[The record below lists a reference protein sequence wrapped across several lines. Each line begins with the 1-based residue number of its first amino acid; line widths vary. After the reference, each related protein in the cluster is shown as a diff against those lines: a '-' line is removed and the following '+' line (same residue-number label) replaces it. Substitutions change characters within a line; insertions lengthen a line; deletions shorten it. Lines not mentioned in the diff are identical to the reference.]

1 MTASAGESMKA
12 ALQSLDLCSSTIQV
26 NVLTMLCPQ
35 STIDPVCNSLLGLR
49 FGAGFHPMAGL
60 SICGNSE
67 IPMKY
72 APFALLVL
80 CSLTI
85 VSCSKEKAEIDKQKQ
100 STLNMIEDRKEA
112 VNVQAKDATI
122 QTDINALVD
131 KANIEADRVT
141 DQARLDADKKKA
153 EADAVAAKARVDAER
168 Q

>member
-1 MTASAGESMKA
+1 
-12 ALQSLDLCSSTIQV
+12 
-26 NVLTMLCPQ
+26 
-35 STIDPVCNSLLGLR
+35 
-49 FGAGFHPMAGL
+49 
-60 SICGNSE
+60 
-67 IPMKY
+67 MKY

-100 STLNMIEDRKEA
+100 STLNTIEDRKEA
-112 VNVQAKDATI
+112 VNVQAKDATV

>member
-1 MTASAGESMKA
+1 LSIFD
-12 ALQSLDLCSSTIQV
+12 DLSRAW
-26 NVLTMLCPQ
+26 
-35 STIDPVCNSLLGLR
+35 DPFQKLPKEE
-49 FGAGFHPMAGL
+49 GFHPMAGL
-60 SICGNSE
+60 SICGNSG

-85 VSCSKEKAEIDKQKQ
+85 VSCSKEKAEIDKTKQ

-112 VNVQAKDATI
+112 VNVQAKDATV